1 MRSFCH
7 THRSQT
13 ESSKTM
19 PKLSIDVISDVI
31 CPWCFLGKRRL
42 DKAIASVPEIEVEVN
57 FRPFFLDPTIP
68 AEGLD
73 RHAYMAAKFG
83 EERLKTIHDPLIA
96 AGREDGVPYAF
107 EKITRTPSSMNAH
120 RLLRWAHFIGS
131 QRQVAEALFMAY
143 WSWGQDISDIQVLKT
158 IAIVNGLNGDEI
170 AEELAGE
177 RDKKEVL
184 EEAGLAQQIGVT
196 GVPTFVVNRKYGA
209 TGAQPAAA
217 LAALIKNAAAEG

>member
-1 MRSFCH
+1 M
-7 THRSQT
+7 Q
-13 ESSKTM
+13 KI
-19 PKLSIDVISDVI
+19 SIDMISDVI

-42 DKAIASVPEIEVEVN
+42 DKAIAMVPEIAVEVN

-73 RHAYMAAKFG
+73 RHAYMLAKFG

-96 AGREDGVPYAF
+96 AGKEDGVPYEF
-107 EKITRTPSSMNAH
+107 DKITRTPSSVNAH
-120 RLLRWAHFIGS
+120 RLVRWAHLIGS
-131 QRQVAEALFMAY
+131 QRTVMEALFTAY
-143 WSWGQDISDIQVLKT
+143 WSWGQDVSDIQVLKT

-170 AEELAGE
+170 AEELAGD

-184 EEAGLAQQIGVT
+184 EEARLAQEIGVS

-209 TGAQPAAA
+209 TGAQPVES
-217 LAALIKNAAAEG
+217 LVALIRKVAAEG